1 MNKKLLVGIVLIL
14 IMAFIGLVF
23 GTITTIRYV
32 RFNKIYKVLE
42 EYVSE
47 ESYSLI
53 TEVKYKDAST
63 VTEMHYL
70 NGTGKTVA
78 ANGVYTWNDGKKAY
92 MLDEENKIIKA
103 LKAEEMVGLA
113 LSDTFAQMVPG
124 YSKSFIDKL
133 FFAADLSNKISTE
146 KINDIKYYIIE
157 VSDENS
163 TKRIWISSKLGYLV
177 KAEVEFP
184 NKDIFYYDYTMS
196 IGNTHKA
203 DVTLPDIT
211 EYKLVS
217 GDLEI
222 DAKNFLD
229 E

>member
-1 MNKKLLVGIVLIL
+1 MK
-14 IMAFIGLVF
+14 
-23 GTITTIRYV
+23 
-32 RFNKIYKVLE
+32 
-42 EYVSE
+42 
-47 ESYSLI
+47 SL
-53 TEVKYKDAST
+53 
-63 VTEMHYL
+63 
-70 NGTGKTVA
+70 
-78 ANGVYTWNDGKKAY
+78 
-92 MLDEENKIIKA
+92 
-103 LKAEEMVGLA
+103 
-113 LSDTFAQMVPG
+113 
-124 YSKSFIDKL
+124 
-133 FFAADLSNKISTE
+133 DLSNKISTE

-163 TKRIWISSKLGYLV
+163 TKRIWISSKLCYLV

>member
-14 IMAFIGLVF
+14 IMAFIGIVF

-113 LSDTFAQMVPG
+113 LSDTFAQINTDFSVKMV
-124 YSKSFIDKL
+124 F
-133 FFAADLSNKISTE
+133 
-146 KINDIKYYIIE
+146 
-157 VSDENS
+157 
-163 TKRIWISSKLGYLV
+163 
-177 KAEVEFP
+177 
-184 NKDIFYYDYTMS
+184 
-196 IGNTHKA
+196 
-203 DVTLPDIT
+203 
-211 EYKLVS
+211 
-217 GDLEI
+217 
-222 DAKNFLD
+222 
-229 E
+229 